1 MTINEFAVQVSKI
14 EGGKKQTNISQIMDV
29 LNKAN
34 KITDGELYRIIRK
47 INLVKV

>member
-1 MTINEFAVQVSKI
+1 MKVTEFAVQVSKL

-34 KITDGELYRIIRK
+34 KITDGELYKLIRK
-47 INLVKV
+47 IVLVK